1 MLYSHVYHEGL
12 GAIFAMFDR
21 LEPIFGGLSEV
32 RTIHHLCMNYILIFV
47 PIHVYMVIFNSIK
60 GRNGSVDS
68 IVNGY
73 KSLVSAIFY
82 IMMRVWECIF
92 ATICAK
98 NMNFS
103 VHTLSNL

>member
-1 MLYSHVYHEGL
+1 MGDHPHIRGVYNPLQLVAYVTFYICLFFVCLTGVMLYSHVYHEGL

-73 KSLVSAIFY
+73 KF
-82 IMMRVWECIF
+82 
-92 ATICAK
+92 K
-98 NMNFS
+98 
-103 VHTLSNL
+103 